1 MAESAT
7 TCAPLP
13 LAGGGGG
20 GAETVQRF
28 FHVTPSP
35 NPSRKRE
42 GSDSDE
48 RVESVQALAAA
59 EQEAAC
65 SVQRGGGW
73 RPGARW
79 ARAARDAAIAALPP
93 HQRPPMREL
102 GRRSEAA
109 DHAFKRMRPDE
120 GGAMVG
126 GVVRLPVAAR
136 AAAPSVAAPTPA
148 THTPSSPRRR
158 GSIRRAAAVPSAT
171 DESMDPRLRGD
182 DDGGRGER
190 GSQRRTSV
198 ATDAADLARVLS
210 RRTGSRSEVAAA
222 CPAAMTAGIRI
233 GMALTQARAL
243 VPELRV
249 DPADP
254 EGDRADLE
262 RLAHSLARRWSPSVT
277 LAGEDLLFLD
287 LTGVAHLHGGEA
299 RMLRRLHALL
309 ARLGFAARIAVADTP
324 GAAWAFARFRPE
336 TLLRCPPGEHGAWLA
351 PLPVEALRLEGDAID
366 LLHRLGVD
374 SIGQLAALPRAPL
387 VRRFGTTIAARL
399 DQALG
404 RIPEPVTPVTP
415 PEPIAVTQRFAE
427 PIATP
432 EAIAHWLGDLVHRL
446 TEALAEAGQGARRIG
461 LVADRVDGVPQRI
474 GIGLARASRDPA
486 HLLRLLARRI
496 DQIEPGYGLDAMTL
510 HLLRSEPLGSLPVD
524 ERLDAEVVPDL
535 APLIDTLATRI
546 GMARL
551 WRMRP
556 VESDVPERSAAALP
570 PLDPPEREAP
580 PMKADDVRQLD
591 RNAPLPPWHPDWP
604 RPIRLL
610 RRPERLDHVV
620 AALPDQPPRRFTW
633 RGERHEVV
641 HADGPERIH
650 GEWWKRAAETH
661 ATRDYFRVE
670 DERGRRYWLFRQ
682 GDGERQVTGDLSWY
696 LHGLFG

>member
-1 MAESAT
+1 MEG
-7 TCAPLP
+7 
-13 LAGGGGG
+13 LAQ
-20 GAETVQRF
+20 A
-28 FHVTPSP
+28 
-35 NPSRKRE
+35 
-42 GSDSDE
+42 
-48 RVESVQALAAA
+48 QALAAA

-126 GVVRLPVAAR
+126 GVARLPLAAR
-136 AAAPSVAAPTPA
+136 TAALSVAAPPPPPQ
-148 THTPSSPRRR
+148 PSSRRKPGFIR
-158 GSIRRAAAVPSAT
+158 LAGSVSSPAEKA
-171 DESMDPRLRGD
+171 MDPGFRRD
-182 DDGGRGER
+182 DEGRED
-190 GSQRRTSV
+190 TP
-198 ATDAADLARVLS
+198 RVLS
-210 RRTGSRSEVAAA
+210 RRTGSRSEVAAV

-254 EGDRADLE
+254 QGDRADLE

-299 RMLRRLHALL
+299 RMLRRLYALL

-336 TLLRCPPGEHGAWLA
+336 TLLRCPSGEHGAWLA

-387 VRRFGTTIAARL
+387 VRRFGTVIAARL

-446 TEALAEAGQGARRIG
+446 AEALAEAGQGARRIG

-510 HLLRSEPLGSLPVD
+510 HLLRSEPLGALPVD
-524 ERLDAEVVPDL
+524 ERLDAETVPDL

-570 PLDPPEREAP
+570 PLDPPEREAA

-633 RGERHEVV
+633 RGERHEVIR
-641 HADGPERIH
+641 ADGPERIH

>member
-1 MAESAT
+1 MQRVAALFLPHWSLDRVRRAERR
-7 TCAPLP
+7 APPPERAHP
-13 LAGGGGG
+13 LSPDS
-20 GAETVQRF
+20 
-28 FHVTPSP
+28 PSDDAFAP
-35 NPSRKRE
+35 I
-42 GSDSDE
+42 
-48 RVESVQALAAA
+48 QALAET

-109 DHAFKRMRPDE
+109 EPVFKRMRPDE
-120 GGAMVG
+120 GGGVAGG
-126 GVVRLPVAAR
+126 GVVRLPLAAR
-136 AAAPSVAAPTPA
+136 AAATPVDTPAPT
-148 THTPSSPRRR
+148 THPSSRRKP
-158 GSIRRAAAVPSAT
+158 GSIRLSGSAPSPAEKAKDPGFCRD
-171 DESMDPRLRGD
+171 DEGVVEAPRI
-182 DDGGRGER
+182 
-190 GSQRRTSV
+190 
-198 ATDAADLARVLS
+198 LS
-210 RRTGSRSEVAAA
+210 RRTGSRSEVVAA
-222 CPAAMTAGIRI
+222 CPTALAAGIRI

-243 VPELRV
+243 VPELRIN
-249 DPADP
+249 PADP
-254 EGDRADLE
+254 DGDHADLE
-262 RLAHSLARRWSPSVT
+262 RLAHSLARRWSPSVSI
-277 LAGEDLLFLD
+277 AGDDLLLLD

-299 RMLRRLHALL
+299 AMLHRLHALL
-309 ARLGFAARIAVADTP
+309 TRLGVRSRIAVADTP
-324 GAAWAFARFRPE
+324 GAAGAFARFRAE

-351 PLPVEALRLEGDAID
+351 PLPVEALRLESDAID

-446 TEALAEAGQGARRIG
+446 AEALAEAGQGARRIG

-510 HLLRSEPLGSLPVD
+510 HLLRSEPLGALPVD
-524 ERLDAEVVPDL
+524 ERLDAETVPDL
-535 APLIDTLATRI
+535 APLIDALATRI

-551 WRMRP
+551 WRMQA

-570 PLDPPEREAP
+570 PLDPPERAAP

-591 RNAPLPPWHPDWP
+591 RHAPLPPWHPDWP

-610 RRPERLDHVV
+610 RRPERLDFVV
-620 AALPDQPPRRFTW
+620 AELPDQPPRRFTW

-641 HADGPERIH
+641 RADGPERIH
-650 GEWWKRAAETH
+650 GEWWKRATEIH

-670 DERGRRYWLFRQ
+670 DERGRRYWLGGR
-682 GDGERQVTGDLSWY
+682 GGGGGGGGGGV
-696 LHGLFG
+696 

>member
-1 MAESAT
+1 
-7 TCAPLP
+7 
-13 LAGGGGG
+13 
-20 GAETVQRF
+20 
-28 FHVTPSP
+28 

-48 RVESVQALAAA
+48 RLASVQALAAA

-109 DHAFKRMRPDE
+109 DHVFKRMRPDE
-120 GGAMVG
+120 GGAMAG
-126 GVVRLPVAAR
+126 GVVRLPLAAR
-136 AAAPSVAAPTPA
+136 AAAPSFTAPVP
-148 THTPSSPRRR
+148 HQQPSSRRKP
-158 GSIRRAAAVPSAT
+158 GSIAFSVEEGAETARR
-171 DESMDPRLRGD
+171 MDPGFRRD
-182 DDGGRGER
+182 DEGRDDEGGVER
-190 GSQRRTSV
+190 SRI
-198 ATDAADLARVLS
+198 LS

-222 CPAAMTAGIRI
+222 CPAALTAGIRI

-243 VPELRV
+243 VPALRI

-254 EGDRADLE
+254 DGDRADLE

-277 LAGEDLLFLD
+277 LAGDDLLFLD

-309 ARLGFAARIAVADTP
+309 TRLGFAARIAVADTP

-336 TLLRCPPGEHGAWLA
+336 TLLLCPAGEHTAWLA
-351 PLPVEALRLEGDAID
+351 PLPVEALRLESDALD
-366 LLHRLGVD
+366 LLHRLGID
-374 SIGQLAALPRAPL
+374 SIGELAALPRAPL

-446 TEALAEAGQGARRIG
+446 AEALAEAGQGARRIG

-524 ERLDAEVVPDL
+524 ERLDAETVPDL

-591 RNAPLPPWHPDWP
+591 RNAPLSPWHPDWP

-610 RRPERLDHVV
+610 RRPERLDFVV
-620 AALPDQPPRRFTW
+620 AELPDQPPRRFTW

>member
-1 MAESAT
+1 M
-7 TCAPLP
+7 
-13 LAGGGGG
+13 
-20 GAETVQRF
+20 
-28 FHVTPSP
+28 
-35 NPSRKRE
+35 
-42 GSDSDE
+42 
-48 RVESVQALAAA
+48 QAIAAA
-59 EQEAAC
+59 EQDAAC

-79 ARAARDAAIAALPP
+79 ARGERDAAIAALPP
-93 HQRPPMREL
+93 HQRPPLREL

-109 DHAFKRMRPDE
+109 DPVFKRMRPDE
-120 GGAMVG
+120 GGAMAGG
-126 GVVRLPVAAR
+126 GVVRLPLAGR
-136 AAAPSVAAPTPA
+136 DAAPSVAASARTTLA
-148 THTPSSPRRR
+148 PSSPRRR
-158 GSIRRAAAVPSAT
+158 GSIDSSGEDGAATARR
-171 DESMDPRLRGD
+171 MDPRLRGD
-182 DDGGRGER
+182 DGGGRGER
-190 GSQRRTSV
+190 RSRARP
-198 ATDAADLARVLS
+198 ALADAPDAPRVLS
-210 RRTGSRSEVAAA
+210 RRIGSRSAVTAA
-222 CPAAMTAGIRI
+222 CPAAMAAGIRI

-243 VPELRV
+243 VPELRI

-254 EGDRADLE
+254 DGDHADLE
-262 RLAHSLARRWSPSVT
+262 RLAHSLARRWSPSVSI
-277 LAGEDLLFLD
+277 AGDDLLLLD

-309 ARLGFAARIAVADTP
+309 ARTGFASRIAVADTA
-324 GAAWAFARFRPE
+324 GSARALARFRASP
-336 TLLRCPPGEHGAWLA
+336 LLCCPPGEHGAWLA
-351 PLPVEALRLEGDAID
+351 PLPVEALRLESDATA
-366 LLHRLGVD
+366 LLQRLGVD

-387 VRRFGTTIAARL
+387 VRRFGTVIAARL

-404 RIPEPVTPVTP
+404 RIPEPVTPVIP

-432 EAIAHWLGDLVHRL
+432 EAIAHWLGDLVRRL
-446 TEALAEAGQGARRIG
+446 AEALAEAGQGARRIG

-496 DQIEPGYGLDAMTL
+496 DSIEPGYGLDAMTL
-510 HLLRSEPLGSLPVD
+510 HLLRSEPLGALPVD
-524 ERLDAEVVPDL
+524 ERLDAETVPDL
-535 APLIDTLATRI
+535 APLIDALATRI

-551 WRMRP
+551 WRMQA

-580 PMKADDVRQLD
+580 PMKADDVRRLD

-610 RRPERLDHVV
+610 RRPERLDHVL
-620 AALPDQPPRRFTW
+620 AELPDQPPRRFTW

-641 HADGPERIH
+641 RADGPERIH

-682 GDGERQVTGDLSWY
+682 GDGERGVTGDLSWY

>member
-1 MAESAT
+1 MPDAAT
-7 TCAPLP
+7 LAPLP
-13 LAGGGGG
+13 RAGGSIRVGH
-20 GAETVQRF
+20 A
-28 FHVTPSP
+28 P
-35 NPSRKRE
+35 KRE
-42 GSDSDE
+42 GSE
-48 RVESVQALAAA
+48 GLEGLAEAQALAAA
-59 EQEAAC
+59 EQDAAC

-93 HQRPPMREL
+93 HQRPSMREL

-120 GGAMVG
+120 GGAMAG
-126 GVVRLPVAAR
+126 GVARLPLAAR
-136 AAAPSVAAPTPA
+136 AAASVAAPTPSA
-148 THTPSSPRRR
+148 PTPSSPRRR
-158 GSIRRAAAVPSAT
+158 GSIDSSVEDVAATARR
-171 DESMDPRLRGD
+171 MDPRLRGED
-182 DDGGRGER
+182 DGER
-190 GSQRRTSV
+190 GSNRWTSIAV
-198 ATDAADLARVLS
+198 DAADAAPRVLS

-222 CPAAMTAGIRI
+222 CPAALAAGIRI

-249 DPADP
+249 DPADRQ
-254 EGDRADLE
+254 GDRADLE

-277 LAGEDLLFLD
+277 IAGDDLLFLD

-309 ARLGFAARIAVADTP
+309 ARLGFTARIAVADTP

-336 TLLRCPPGEHGAWLA
+336 TLLCCPPGEHGAWLA
-351 PLPVEALRLEGDAID
+351 PLPVEALRLESDALD

-404 RIPEPVTPVTP
+404 RIPEPVIPVTP

-446 TEALAEAGQGARRIG
+446 AEALAEAGQGARRIG

-524 ERLDAEVVPDL
+524 ERLDSETVPDL

-610 RRPERLDHVV
+610 RRPERLDFVV
-620 AALPDQPPRRFTW
+620 AELPDQPPRRFTW

-682 GDGERQVTGDLSWY
+682 GDGERSVTGDLSWY

>member
-1 MAESAT
+1 MPDAAT
-7 TCAPLP
+7 LAPLP
-13 LAGGGGG
+13 RAGGSIRVGH
-20 GAETVQRF
+20 APKQ
-28 FHVTPSP
+28 
-35 NPSRKRE
+35 E
-42 GSDSDE
+42 GSE
-48 RVESVQALAAA
+48 GLEGLAEAQALAAA
-59 EQEAAC
+59 EQDAAC

-120 GGAMVG
+120 GGAMAGG
-126 GVVRLPVAAR
+126 GVVRLALAPR
-136 AAAPSVAAPTPA
+136 AAAASVAAPAPA
-148 THTPSSPRRR
+148 TPTPSSPRRR
-158 GSIRRAAAVPSAT
+158 GSLDPSVADGAATARR
-171 DESMDPRLRGD
+171 MDPRLRGE

-190 GSQRRTSV
+190 RSQRQATSGDV
-198 ATDAADLARVLS
+198 GEAPRILS
-210 RRTGSRSEVAAA
+210 RRTGSRSEVTAA
-222 CPAAMTAGIRI
+222 CPAAIAAGIRI

-243 VPELRV
+243 VPGLRI

-254 EGDRADLE
+254 QDDRVDLE
-262 RLAHSLARRWSPSVT
+262 RLAHSLARRWSPRVT

-299 RMLRRLHALL
+299 QMLRRLHALL
-309 ARLGFAARIAVADTP
+309 ARAGFAAKIAVADTP
-324 GAAWAFARFRPE
+324 GAAWALARFRPE
-336 TLLRCPPGEHGAWLA
+336 TLLLCPSGEHGAWLA
-351 PLPVEALRLEGDAID
+351 PLPVEALRLEHDALD
-366 LLHRLGVD
+366 LLHRLGID

-432 EAIAHWLGDLVHRL
+432 EAIAHWLGELVHRL
-446 TEALAEAGQGARRIG
+446 AEALAEAGQGARRIG

-510 HLLRSEPLGSLPVD
+510 HLLRSEPLGAQPVD
-524 ERLDAEVVPDL
+524 ERLDAETVPDL

-551 WRMRP
+551 WRMQP

-591 RNAPLPPWHPDWP
+591 RHAPLPPWHPDWP

-610 RRPERLDHVV
+610 RRPERLDFVV
-620 AALPDQPPRRFTW
+620 AELPDQPPRRFTW

-641 HADGPERIH
+641 RADGPERIH

-682 GDGERQVTGDLSWY
+682 GDGERSVTGDLSWY

>member
-1 MAESAT
+1 MEGLAEAQLLAT
-7 TCAPLP
+7 
-13 LAGGGGG
+13 
-20 GAETVQRF
+20 
-28 FHVTPSP
+28 
-35 NPSRKRE
+35 
-42 GSDSDE
+42 
-48 RVESVQALAAA
+48 A
-59 EQEAAC
+59 EQDAAC

-79 ARAARDAAIAALPP
+79 ARAAREAAIAALPP

-120 GGAMVG
+120 GGAMAGG
-126 GVVRLPVAAR
+126 GVVRLALAPR
-136 AAAPSVAAPTPA
+136 AAAASIDTPA
-148 THTPSSPRRR
+148 PATSPSSSPRRR
-158 GSIRRAAAVPSAT
+158 GPIRSAVAVPSAT
-171 DESMDPRLRGD
+171 DESMDPRLRGE

-190 GSQRRTSV
+190 RSQRQ
-198 ATDAADLARVLS
+198 ATLGDVGEAPRILS
-210 RRTGSRSEVAAA
+210 RRTGSRSEVTAA
-222 CPAAMTAGIRI
+222 CPAAIAAGIRV

-243 VPELRV
+243 VPGLRI

-254 EGDRADLE
+254 QGDRADLE

-299 RMLRRLHALL
+299 QMLRRLHALL
-309 ARLGFAARIAVADTP
+309 ARAGFAAKIAVADTP

-336 TLLRCPPGEHGAWLA
+336 TLLLCPPGEHGAWLA
-351 PLPVEALRLEGDAID
+351 PLPVEALRLEGDALD
-366 LLHRLGVD
+366 LLHRLGID

-427 PIATP
+427 PIATL

-446 TEALAEAGQGARRIG
+446 AEALAEAGQGARRIG

-510 HLLRSEPLGSLPVD
+510 HLLRSEPLGAQPVD
-524 ERLDAEVVPDL
+524 ERLDAETVPDL

-682 GDGERQVTGDLSWY
+682 GDGERSVTGDLSWY